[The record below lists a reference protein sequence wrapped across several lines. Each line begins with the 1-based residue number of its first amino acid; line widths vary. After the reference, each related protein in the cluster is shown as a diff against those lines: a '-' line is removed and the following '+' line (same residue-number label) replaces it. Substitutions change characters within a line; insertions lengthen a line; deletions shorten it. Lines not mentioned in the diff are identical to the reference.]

1 MVHSINEV
9 FVSVS
14 QGHKGE
20 HIITIRTCLNTV
32 MNIFVGQKQQYFS
45 TLLSWIVWGFGE
57 PLDWNR
63 LLLLKHV
70 FYDHFHK
77 IFTVAAI
84 FRETGNI
91 NMWFWFLWYY
101 LSVSTWRWA
110 VNKYFKWL
118 CLQKSSENEKMIT
131 GEKLKLRI
139 WQFAYKITL

>member
-9 FVSVS
+9 FVSLS
-14 QGHKGE
+14 QRHKGE

-32 MNIFVGQKQQYFS
+32 INISVVQKQQYFS
-45 TLLSWIVWGFGE
+45 TLLSWIVSVFGE
-57 PLDWNR
+57 PLDWNH

-77 IFTVAAI
+77 ILTVTAI
-84 FRETGNI
+84 FRETCNI

-101 LSVSTWRWA
+101 LSVSTWPWAA

-118 CLQKSSENEKMIT
+118 IMSSKVFRKWKNDHRWKAKIKDLAICL
-131 GEKLKLRI
+131 
-139 WQFAYKITL
+139 